1 MQFMTLGNKN
11 APAVILIHG
20 MLMSGE
26 APLAFGKYLA
36 DEYYVICPTLDGHAD
51 DGSELDSA
59 EQEGR
64 NIADYLQENGI
75 SEIALIQ
82 GSSMGAEV
90 ALAVRKECGRR
101 GLNVGHCFFDGG
113 PFFDFHPI
121 KRFFMTL
128 VFRRLTRIFENDP
141 EQAQEKLR
149 KNSFVKFVMKDKME
163 EMKPIIDQMA
173 ERRHKFTSRSVKG
186 MVKTCYNCIL
196 PEFTEEEQK
205 SFVFLFSVDEP
216 ARQSKPRLKKAYR
229 YAKYRDIRG
238 FSHCGLQFKRPEE
251 YAGMLKKVIRGENIR
266 IV

>member
-1 MQFMTLGNKN
+1 MQFVNLGNKN
-11 APAVILIHG
+11 DPAVVLIHG

-26 APLAFGKYLA
+26 DPLVFGKFLA

-51 DGSELDSA
+51 DGSELESA
-59 EQEGR
+59 EQEAN

-75 SEIALIQ
+75 SDVALIQ

-113 PFFDFHPI
+113 PFFDFHPV

-128 VFRRLTRIFENDP
+128 VFRRLTRIFEDGP
-141 EQAQEKLR
+141 EQAREKLG
-149 KNSFVKFVMKDKME
+149 KNRFVKFVIKDKMH
-163 EMKPIIDQMA
+163 EMKPIIDKMA
-173 ERRHKFTSRSVKG
+173 KRRHRFTNNTVKG

-205 SFVFLFSVDEP
+205 TFVFFFSIDEP
-216 ARQSKPRLKKAYR
+216 ARQSKPHLKKAYH

-238 FSHCGLQFKRPEE
+238 YSHCGLQFKRPEE
-251 YAGMLKKVIRGENIR
+251 YAGILKKVIRGENI
-266 IV
+266 